1 MYGYSGKGRPCHGS
15 YNWQLKHQT
24 NAIGALHEGRLFA
37 VGLFDCTVN
46 ANVFHSWVDQVLLA
60 ELPAKSVI
68 VMDNATFHKRQDTH
82 DLLKRHGHRI
92 LWLPPYS
99 PDLNPIEHVWAWVKR
114 KRKEWL
120 INCIDTLFQM
130 FFYLCMNNS
139 AV

>member
-1 MYGYSGKGRPCHGS
+1 M
-15 YNWQLKHQT
+15 
-24 NAIGALHEGRLFA
+24 

-46 ANVFHSWVDQVLLA
+46 ANVFHGWVDQVLLA
-60 ELPAKSVI
+60 ALPANSVI

-82 DLLKRHGHRI
+82 DLLERHGHRI

-99 PDLNPIEHVWAWVKR
+99 PDLNPIEPMWAWVKR

-130 FFYLCMNNS
+130 FFHFCMRNS
-139 AV
+139 TV